1 MESKKKM
8 SVGMGFAAGALFG
21 AIAVF
26 VPLASAGHTAS
37 PGAEKTAA
45 PQKAQPAASERRDSQ
60 KTPDASCDATC
71 DVQLD

>member
-1 MESKKKM
+1 MESSKKM

-26 VPLASAGHTAS
+26 VPLVSAGHPA
-37 PGAEKTAA
+37 PAAKKTFA
-45 PQKAQPAASERRDSQ
+45 PQKAQPTSSEKRDSA
-60 KTPDASCDATC
+60 KTPDASTDASC

>member
-26 VPLASAGHTAS
+26 VPLVSAGHPAS
-37 PGAEKTAA
+37 PAQKTVA
-45 PQKAQPAASERRDSQ
+45 PQKAQPAASEKRDSV
-60 KTPDASCDATC
+60 KTPYASSDATC

>member
-1 MESKKKM
+1 MESKKM

-26 VPLASAGHTAS
+26 VPLVSAGHPAS
-37 PGAEKTAA
+37 PAVEKTVA
-45 PQKAQPAASERRDSQ
+45 PGKAQPAASEKRDSA
-60 KTPDASCDATC
+60 KTPDASCDETC

>member
-1 MESKKKM
+1 MESSKKKM

-26 VPLASAGHTAS
+26 VPLVSAGHPAPAAKQTI
-37 PGAEKTAA
+37 A
-45 PQKAQPAASERRDSQ
+45 PQKAQPASSELEGA
-60 KTPDASCDATC
+60 KTPDANCDATC

>member
-1 MESKKKM
+1 MESSKKKM

-26 VPLASAGHTAS
+26 VPLVSAGHPA
-37 PGAEKTAA
+37 PAAKTTA
-45 PQKAQPAASERRDSQ
+45 PQQAKPASSELDGA
-60 KTPDASCDATC
+60 KTPEATCDATC